1 MCTHSL
7 LEACLLALAR
17 RHVVTSP
24 STIPLSPLLF
34 PKLTCAQQ
42 NALISSLPDKPAPS
56 PSSSVHAEEILV
68 SGNSSA
74 VNVNG
79 HQNPTPARSLN
90 GSVASACRPS
100 NSPSSIT
107 RTLPDT
113 ADHPVMLAQS
123 ATASSSGPLTP
134 TPDQPSE
141 GEAISTDAAEASDH
155 LAEAEPVR
163 TSWWDRRKP
172 RGRLMSGSSV
182 RSRRATVENNSPVT
196 SHSDV
201 FSSPPTSPS
210 MDQPAALPPVGP
222 SGNVNI
228 VIQPSSP
235 TSAAYDL
242 NNFST
247 DNFADR
253 YFATKRSGML
263 RQRLSLERIME
274 WQRSPIAAPLLVLS
288 KACVSDALS
297 TFKVIQHVMGERDR
311 PVDAARPNHANQGAM
326 SSVLSLRSTRDD
338 WAGKD
343 DKTIILEEIRWMVQL
358 GVGRSEMR
366 DELYCQL
373 IKQLTRNPDNDAT
386 VLGFQLYCVFVQA
399 FGPSKSFEPFVR
411 SFLVGNV
418 ERTEF
423 GIGVM
428 SKCEF

>member
-1 MCTHSL
+1 M
-7 LEACLLALAR
+7 E
-17 RHVVTSP
+17 
-24 STIPLSPLLF
+24 
-34 PKLTCAQQ
+34 Q
-42 NALISSLPDKPAPS
+42 PAP
-56 PSSSVHAEEILV
+56 
-68 SGNSSA
+68 
-74 VNVNG
+74 
-79 HQNPTPARSLN
+79 
-90 GSVASACRPS
+90 
-100 NSPSSIT
+100 
-107 RTLPDT
+107 
-113 ADHPVMLAQS
+113 
-123 ATASSSGPLTP
+123 
-134 TPDQPSE
+134 
-141 GEAISTDAAEASDH
+141 
-155 LAEAEPVR
+155 
-163 TSWWDRRKP
+163 
-172 RGRLMSGSSV
+172 
-182 RSRRATVENNSPVT
+182 
-196 SHSDV
+196 
-201 FSSPPTSPS
+201 
-210 MDQPAALPPVGP
+210 LPPVGP

-311 PVDAARPNHANQGAM
+311 PVDAARPNHSNHGAM

-428 SKCEF
+428 SKCKLLGS